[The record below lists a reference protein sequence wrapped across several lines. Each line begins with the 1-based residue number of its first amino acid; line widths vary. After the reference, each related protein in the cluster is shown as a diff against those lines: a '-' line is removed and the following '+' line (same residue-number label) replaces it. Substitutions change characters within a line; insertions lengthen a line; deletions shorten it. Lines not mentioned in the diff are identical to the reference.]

1 LQPSRHDEAIVARVI
16 RRNEATRL
24 QLPGRISYEIV
35 SAATAGATLT
45 FRRVEIP
52 PASAANAKRG
62 LHQHAHFEE
71 CIHVLSGRGMATS
84 NGVEI
89 EVGPGD
95 TILVPPGEP
104 HATRNVGDE
113 TLVLLCFFPV
123 GDIRPGT
130 HEAPATGAAPSR

>member
-1 LQPSRHDEAIVARVI
+1 MARVI
-16 RRNEATRL
+16 RLDEATRL
-24 QLPGRISYEIV
+24 SLPGRTSFEIV
-35 SAATAGATLT
+35 SGATAGAALT

-52 PASAANAKRG
+52 PARAGDAKRG

-84 NGVEI
+84 NGVDV

-104 HATRNVGDE
+104 HATRNIGDE

-130 HEAPATGAAPSR
+130 QEAPAGDAAAKP